1 MYTNDPP
8 SSAPQKCS
16 VQSYVD
22 GDTKLAVSFRMKDT
36 VNAFADLMG
45 DLHRIGQWCSNN
57 LLLLNLSKTKL
68 MVFGSRQMH
77 SRLVTPSLTFMGR
90 ELVPEHSA
98 KPMTNTLLKLF
109 PPDYVLSRSNK
120 PHKACFWQTHPTNYF
135 EYLSFQ

>member
-1 MYTNDPP
+1 MNPYNIVRALPINCGVPQRSILEPLLFSMYTNDPP

-45 DLHRIGQWCSNN
+45 DLH
-57 LLLLNLSKTKL
+57 KL

-109 PPDYVLSRSNK
+109 PPDYVLSR
-120 PHKACFWQTHPTNYF
+120 
-135 EYLSFQ
+135 